1 MKISNIG
8 LELVKHFEGKHLKG
22 YLCPANVPTIGYGH
36 TGLVDG
42 KPIKIGM
49 IITEEK
55 ADELLRQD
63 MNTFEKAVK
72 SLVKVPLS
80 QNQFDT
86 LVSFVF
92 NVGIGALRS
101 STLLKLLNKGLY
113 NEVPAQLMRWNKG
126 GGRVLAGLTRR
137 RKSEGYLWSTGK
149 FNHFNE

>member
-1 MKISNIG
+1 MKISNVG

-42 KPIKIGM
+42 RPIKIGM

-63 MNTFEKAVK
+63 MNKFEKAVE
-72 SLVKVPLS
+72 SLVKVPLT
-80 QNQFDT
+80 QNQFDA
-86 LVSFVF
+86 LVSFSF
-92 NVGIGALRS
+92 NVGSGALRK
-101 STLLKLLNKGLY
+101 STLLRLLNNGQY
-113 NEVPAQLMRWNKG
+113 DEVPNQLMRWNKG

-137 RKSEGYLWSTGK
+137 RRSEGHLWY
-149 FNHFNE
+149 HNELKVRF